1 MKRNSKNSAGFA
13 IIETMISLAIIA
25 VMIVSFQTLM
35 NQAIKVSRANQIK
48 FQGDLYLREAIE
60 IAKVFEQS
68 GKWDILS
75 CTSKCYFDING
86 NSWDIK
92 DGEQSLDGVYT
103 RSFSIESINTYT
115 KKFTAVIS
123 WNDKPEL
130 LTLEIY
136 VYQGIY

>member
-1 MKRNSKNSAGFA
+1 
-13 IIETMISLAIIA
+13 MISLAIIA

-48 FQGDLYLREAIE
+48 FQGDLYLRETIE

-75 CTSKCYFDING
+75 CTSKCYFDTNG
-86 NSWDIK
+86 SSWDIK
-92 DGEQSLDGVYT
+92 DGEQPLDGIYT
-103 RSFSIESINTYT
+103 RSFSIESVNTYT

-123 WNDKPEL
+123 WNDKPEP
-130 LTLEIY
+130 LTLETY
-136 VYQGIY
+136 VYNGIY